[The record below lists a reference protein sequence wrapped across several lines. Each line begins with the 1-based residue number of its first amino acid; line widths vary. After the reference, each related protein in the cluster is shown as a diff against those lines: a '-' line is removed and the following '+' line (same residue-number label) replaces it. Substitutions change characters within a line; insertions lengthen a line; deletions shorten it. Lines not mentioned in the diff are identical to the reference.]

1 MDNDTMPKPSD
12 DAYKEIMEMIHKI
25 ITDQI
30 ITNNDKSAS
39 VFGLNVSLNE
49 NGIQM
54 TPIVPLNRYK
64 TPVVDVF
71 DEMDKIIIQTEL
83 PKECQDDFFLEY
95 QSGNL
100 VLSMGLNRESTVK
113 IPIQD
118 IDQSKTETHL
128 NNGILEII
136 CFKKDVN
143 DNTQKLIE

>member
-1 MDNDTMPKPSD
+1 MILMPKPSD

-71 DEMDKIIIQTEL
+71 DEMDK
-83 PKECQDDFFLEY
+83 
-95 QSGNL
+95 
-100 VLSMGLNRESTVK
+100 
-113 IPIQD
+113 
-118 IDQSKTETHL
+118 
-128 NNGILEII
+128 
-136 CFKKDVN
+136 
-143 DNTQKLIE
+143 